1 MPRGKDVVAVENNL
15 VCVLEHIPGEK
26 AEKQA
31 YFQSGGIK
39 VPRTNYDSMWGVL
52 TERLHHSGAAQSVFE
67 CLQAHMPDRLR
78 ELLCIAARGK
88 AVDLRANEPAIV
100 WNFFFQNGHMR
111 RVGELFLE
119 HRPAHRGRP
128 SRPVTAAVGVQTQKP
143 YEIALSFA
151 GEDRVFVEAVAKAL
165 RERGVKVFYDAFEQ
179 VTILGKDLTAH
190 LADVYGKLADFCAM
204 FVSCHYAR
212 KAWPDF
218 ERQHAQ
224 ARALAEKREYI
235 LPVRLDDWE
244 VLGLS
249 PTIAYLDARIKSAGQ
264 VAEILFQK
272 IRQQ

>member
-78 ELLCIAARGK
+78 ELLRIAARGK

-143 YEIALSFA
+143 Y
-151 GEDRVFVEAVAKAL
+151 
-165 RERGVKVFYDAFEQ
+165 
-179 VTILGKDLTAH
+179 
-190 LADVYGKLADFCAM
+190 
-204 FVSCHYAR
+204 
-212 KAWPDF
+212 
-218 ERQHAQ
+218 
-224 ARALAEKREYI
+224 
-235 LPVRLDDWE
+235 
-244 VLGLS
+244 
-249 PTIAYLDARIKSAGQ
+249 
-264 VAEILFQK
+264 
-272 IRQQ
+272 